1 MSTSVR
7 TSSRAPDAGAAGTA
21 TTLPV
26 EVIRSARRH
35 KTVQARVVDG
45 VLRVSI
51 PAVMT
56 AEEEAHWVAE
66 MTRRIARRRRSSGV
80 DLDRRARHL
89 AGRYDLPP
97 PREIRWVD
105 NQRSRWGSCTPGH
118 GVIRLSRRL
127 AGYPGWVLDYVVV
140 HELAHLVEP
149 NHSAVFWAL
158 VARYPK
164 AERARGYLIAK
175 GEEPDDRG

>member
-1 MSTSVR
+1 MSPVGPTSP
-7 TSSRAPDAGAAGTA
+7 ADADAAGTA

-80 DLDRRARHL
+80 DLDRRARDL
-89 AGRYDLPP
+89 AGRYELPA

-149 NHSAVFWAL
+149 NHSAVFWEL